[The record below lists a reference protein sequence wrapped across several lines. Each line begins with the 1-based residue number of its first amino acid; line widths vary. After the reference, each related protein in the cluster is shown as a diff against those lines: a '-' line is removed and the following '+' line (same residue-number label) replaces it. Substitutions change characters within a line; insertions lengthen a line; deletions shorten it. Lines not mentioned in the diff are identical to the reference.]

1 MANHIPKNRKE
12 RSNTDETFVLVE
24 ATQAS
29 VNDLTQP
36 LTSLMTMF
44 AVFKHRM
51 DPDPAVKKMIAAME
65 EQIEKMGDIT
75 RRLSRLTEDTTRI
88 RQMRQGKDTVSK

>member
-1 MANHIPKNRKE
+1 MDGYLPKRKKK
-12 RSNTDETFVLVE
+12 RSDTDETFVLVE
-24 ATQAS
+24 ETQSS

-44 AVFKHRM
+44 AVFRHRM

-65 EQIEKMGDIT
+65 EEIEKMGNIT

-88 RQMRQGKDTVSK
+88 RHLRKTNFDPNK